1 MKNRLLYTPCIEWQ
15 EQLTATHLDDLSPF
29 DRQALERHVASCPA
43 CAAVRAEYQAIDALL
58 LGEEDI
64 EPLPVLP
71 TWRLQPRK
79 QPARLIG
86 SYAPDPLSTPVPTMS
101 ELPGSMRLS
110 ALADRCLSE
119 IDNYRRG
126 EASNDQ
132 YCLEIFR
139 RAMQEHDGE
148 AWDLLVGRF
157 QEFLLA
163 AFRRHPRCEGASHL
177 DSPENY
183 VARAFARFWVA
194 VHDQQVE
201 FTSLGAALRFLR
213 LCLNSEILDM
223 LRAHARRNEVPLPD
237 PGFAEE
243 PAVEDQDD
251 GSELWKII
259 RDMLP
264 NERERRLAFLLFYCN
279 LRPRVIVR
287 LRPQEFPDVNEIHRL
302 RRNIVDRLV
311 RSADLIRWRLNVEKA

>member
-1 MKNRLLYTPCIEWQ
+1 MG
-15 EQLTATHLDDLSPF
+15 
-29 DRQALERHVASCPA
+29 
-43 CAAVRAEYQAIDALL
+43 IDM
-58 LGEEDI
+58 E
-64 EPLPVLP
+64 
-71 TWRLQPRK
+71 
-79 QPARLIG
+79 
-86 SYAPDPLSTPVPTMS
+86 
-101 ELPGSMRLS
+101 ELPKNMKLW
-110 ALADRCLSE
+110 ALADRCMSE
-119 IDNYRRG
+119 INKYRRG
-126 EASNDQ
+126 EASSDQ

-139 RAMQEHDGE
+139 RAMLEYNGE

-163 AFRRHPRCEGASHL
+163 AFRRHPRCEAASRL

-183 VARAFARFWVA
+183 VAKAFERFWVA
-194 VHDQQVE
+194 AVHNQQVE

-213 LCLNSEILDM
+213 LCLNSAILDT

-279 LRPRVIVR
+279 LRPRAIVR
-287 LRPQEFPDVNEIHRL
+287 LRPQEFPDVNEVHRMK
-302 RRNIVDRLV
+302 RNIVDRLA
-311 RSADLIRWRLNVEKA
+311 RNADLIRYKLSSEV